1 MPILLAIARYLGVTG
16 CVALSIIIFYE
27 GLPIGPLRDVPYLGD
42 GLSSLVD
49 GRVDRERA
57 AGAAAAR
64 QAAVEAQRARDV
76 AKQQELDDIAKRYD
90 VALGDQL
97 AKHEKILALEAAL
110 KEMKEDDADAP
121 KAAPARRCTV
131 AFPRG
136 VSRAINAVGR

>member
-1 MPILLAIARYLGVTG
+1 MTILFAIARYLGVTG
-16 CVALSIIIFYE
+16 CVALGLVVFYE
-27 GLPIGPLRDVPYLGD
+27 GLPLGPLRDVPFLGD
-42 GLSSLVD
+42 GLSALVD

-57 AGAAAAR
+57 AGATAALAAA
-64 QAAVEAQRARDV
+64 AEAQRAKDV

-110 KEMKEDDADAP
+110 TKMKEEDANEP
-121 KAAPARRCTV
+121 KAPPGRRCTV

-136 VSRAINAVGR
+136 VSRALDAIGR